1 MSAQASREPS
11 SWAIGWAM
19 FAAIMLM
26 MVGFFH
32 IIAGIGGIA
41 TDTVYV
47 ANQDWVLEANVST
60 WGWIHLL
67 WGIILVLCGVGIFTG
82 NVFART
88 IGVIGAGL
96 SAIASFAF
104 LPYYPVWA
112 IVIIS
117 IDVAVIWALTAHGR
131 DIEML
136 DS

>member
-1 MSAQASREPS
+1 MSAQPSREPS
-11 SWAIGWAM
+11 GWAVGWAM

-26 MVGFFH
+26 VVGFFH

-41 TDTVYV
+41 DDTVYV
-47 ANQDWVLEANVST
+47 AVNKWVFEADAST

-67 WGIILVLCGVGIFTG
+67 WGIVLVFCGVGIFTG
-82 NVFART
+82 NIFART
-88 IGVIGAGL
+88 VGVIAAGL
-96 SAIASFAF
+96 SALAAFAF

-112 IVIIS
+112 VIIIA

-131 DIEML
+131 DITLL